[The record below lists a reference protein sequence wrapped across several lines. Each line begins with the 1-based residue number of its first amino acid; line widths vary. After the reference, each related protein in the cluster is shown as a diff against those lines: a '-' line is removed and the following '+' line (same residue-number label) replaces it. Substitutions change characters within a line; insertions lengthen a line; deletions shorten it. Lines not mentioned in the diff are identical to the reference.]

1 MHHDLRRYAWL
12 SIAASLVGLVLKFG
26 AWHVT
31 GSVGLF
37 SDAVESLVNLA
48 AGVAALIALS
58 VARLPPDRR
67 HAFGHG
73 KAEYFSSALEGVL
86 VLVAAVGIAWASVQ
100 RFLDP
105 RELDNLGLGL
115 VAVVAAAAVN
125 WGTARILLRA
135 ASEHDSITLEADG
148 RHLLTDVWTS
158 GALVLALCILLVAP
172 GLAFLD
178 PLLAMLMAAN
188 IARTGVDLVRR
199 SAGGLMDHSLPEE
212 ELDVI
217 AQAVRRRAPARTE
230 IHALRTRKSGRQR
243 FADFHMLLPG
253 ETTVKESHDVCCA
266 VEDEVRRVLPRL
278 NLTIHVEPLEEQAGG
293 DPDMPDRRC
302 PAAEV
307 EDEATE

>member
-12 SIAASLVGLVLKFG
+12 SIAASLVGLTLKFG
-26 AWHVT
+26 AWHAT
-31 GSVGLF
+31 GSVGLL

-86 VLVAAVGIAWASVQ
+86 VLAAAVGIAWASVQ

-115 VAVVAAAAVN
+115 VAVIVAAAIN
-125 WGTARILLRA
+125 WGTALVLLRA
-135 ASEHDSITLEADG
+135 AREHDSITLEADA

-158 GALVLALCILLVAP
+158 GGLVLALCILLVAP
-172 GLAFLD
+172 GLGFLD

-212 ELDVI
+212 ELEVI
-217 AQAVRRRAPARTE
+217 AQAVRRRAPPRTE
-230 IHALRTRKSGRQR
+230 IHALRTRKAGRQR

-253 ETTVKESHDVCCA
+253 ETTVKESHDICCA
-266 VEDEVRRVLPRL
+266 VEDEVRRALPSL

-293 DPDMPDRRC
+293 DPAMPDRRC
-302 PAAEV
+302 PAADAE
-307 EDEATE
+307 EGATE